1 MEQLREQVMINQFVQ
16 VTGSGRE
23 QAAEILSTAQW
34 QLQAALSRYFDET
47 VTPYRSGGGGGI
59 PWGTPSNTPATPPN
73 FGEAL
78 AAFSALSTAQGCKLA
93 TSPLAQAPR
102 QFLPMSPPNQP
113 FSPPSKN
120 LPLPQ
125 RQSEMQMARVR
136 HDSEVQGGGKVA
148 VRGEEVKPT
157 TGSLLREGE
166 RDHLPMPDQE
176 FEMELEN

>member
-47 VTPYRSGGGGGI
+47 VTPYRSGGGGI

-102 QFLPMSPPNQP
+102 QYLPMSPPNQP

-125 RQSEMQMARVR
+125 RHTEMQVARVR

-148 VRGEEVKPT
+148 VRGEEVKT
-157 TGSLLREGE
+157 NNMREGE
-166 RDHLPMPDQE
+166 RDLPMPDQE

>member
-23 QAAEILSTAQW
+23 QAVETLSTAQW

-47 VTPYRSGGGGGI
+47 VTPYRPGGAGL

-73 FGEAL
+73 FGDAL

-125 RQSEMQMARVR
+125 RLADMQVVRVR

-148 VRGEEVKPT
+148 VRGEEAKP
-157 TGSLLREGE
+157 SNIPPEQE
-166 RDHLPMPDQE
+166 RDLPIPDQE

>member
-34 QLQAALSRYFDET
+34 QLQAALSRYFDDT
-47 VTPYRSGGGGGI
+47 VTPYRSGGGGI

-102 QFLPMSPPNQP
+102 QYLPMSPPNQP
-113 FSPPSKN
+113 LFSPPSKN

-125 RQSEMQMARVR
+125 RHTEMSRVR

-157 TGSLLREGE
+157 VTGNDPMREGE
-166 RDHLPMPDQE
+166 RDLPMPDQE

>member
-47 VTPYRSGGGGGI
+47 VTPYRSGGGGI

-102 QFLPMSPPNQP
+102 QYLPMSPPNQP

-125 RQSEMQMARVR
+125 RHTEMQVVRVR

-148 VRGEEVKPT
+148 VRGEEVKT
-157 TGSLLREGE
+157 NNMREGE
-166 RDHLPMPDQE
+166 RDLPMPDQE

>member
-1 MEQLREQVMINQFVQ
+1 MEHLREQVMINQFVQ
-16 VTGSGRE
+16 VTGSERE

-102 QFLPMSPPNQP
+102 QYLPMSPPNQP

-125 RQSEMQMARVR
+125 RQSEMARVR

-157 TGSLLREGE
+157 TTAGNMREGE
-166 RDHLPMPDQE
+166 RDLPMPDQE

>member
-1 MEQLREQVMINQFVQ
+1 MINQFVQ

-47 VTPYRSGGGGGI
+47 VTPYRSGGI

-78 AAFSALSTAQGCKLA
+78 AAFSALSTAHQGCKLA

-102 QFLPMSPPNQP
+102 QYLPMSPPNQP

-120 LPLPQ
+120 LPLPL
-125 RQSEMQMARVR
+125 RRTEMQVVRVR

-148 VRGEEVKPT
+148 VRGEEVKAT
-157 TGSLLREGE
+157 NMREGE
-166 RDHLPMPDQE
+166 R
-176 FEMELEN
+176 